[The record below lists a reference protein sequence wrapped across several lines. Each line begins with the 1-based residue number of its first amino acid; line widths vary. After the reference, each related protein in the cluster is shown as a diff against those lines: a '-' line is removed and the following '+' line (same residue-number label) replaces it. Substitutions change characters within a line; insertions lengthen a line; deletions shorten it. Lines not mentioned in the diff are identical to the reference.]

1 MIGLKVVQVAH
12 VKGGHNQG
20 VPGRLPRA
28 VLRVKVVGFRR
39 HVPLHQQQQ
48 DQAGEA
54 EHQGGHCENQGQEHL
69 LQPHCSDVRR
79 PRGKPP
85 RGIFGQQ
92 RLHDGRVGGGEEG
105 GDGHAGGEG
114 GVVGVA
120 GAEQGGR
127 RVERGEE
134 VARPALVGCVGLVVL
149 EEVGGAKG
157 GWEGG
162 RATHWNH
169 LGESRGERSYRG
181 GKIPQ

>member
-20 VPGRLPRA
+20 VPGGFPCA
-28 VLRVKVVGFRR
+28 MLRVQVVCLGR

-54 EHQGGHCENQGQEHL
+54 EHQGGHCENQGQEDL
-69 LQPHCSDVRR
+69 LQPNCCDVRR
-79 PRGKPP
+79 PRGKPSC
-85 RGIFGQQ
+85 GVLGQQ
-92 RLHDGRVGGGEEG
+92 CLHDGCVGGGEEG
-105 GDGHAGGEG
+105 GDGHAGGER

-127 RVERGEE
+127 RLERGEE
-134 VARPALVGCVGLVVL
+134 MARPALVGCVGLVVL
-149 EEVGGAKG
+149 EEVGGPKG

-162 RATHWNH
+162 RAAHWNH
-169 LGESRGERSYRG
+169 LRRAR
-181 GKIPQ
+181 